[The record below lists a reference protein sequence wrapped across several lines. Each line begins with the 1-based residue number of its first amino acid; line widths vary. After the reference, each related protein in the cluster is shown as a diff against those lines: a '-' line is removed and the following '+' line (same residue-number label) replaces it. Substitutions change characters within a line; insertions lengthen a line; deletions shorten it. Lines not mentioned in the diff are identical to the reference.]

1 MINKVTMAIVAGLF
15 VSPFIMPEQAHA
27 ISAHYRAQLERSG
40 CTQVTESNGTCDI
53 HKTKAE
59 NAKAAKTPAMQEHA
73 KIAAMLEDS
82 VIGQSTDDAYAALE
96 KDGFENP
103 EPLKWTK
110 GKNVVMLDVNP
121 HGIVAAAT
129 LR

>member
-1 MINKVTMAIVAGLF
+1 MMFKKQLAVMVLAMAATL
-15 VSPFIMPEQAHA
+15 PAHA
-27 ISAHYRAQLERSG
+27 ISSHYRAQLERSG
-40 CTQVTESNGTCDI
+40 CTMESDSNGTCDI
-53 HKTKAE
+53 HKTKAQ
-59 NAKAAKTPAMQEHA
+59 NAKAAKTPANQEHA

-96 KDGFENP
+96 QSGFENP

-110 GKNVVMLDVNP
+110 GKYVVTLDVNQK
-121 HGIVAAAT
+121 GVVQSAT

>member
-1 MINKVTMAIVAGLF
+1 MITDL
-15 VSPFIMPEQAHA
+15 
-27 ISAHYRAQLERSG
+27 
-40 CTQVTESNGTCDI
+40 NGTCDI
-53 HKTKAE
+53 HKTKVQ
-59 NAKAAKTPAMQEHA
+59 NAKAAESPVMQERA

-96 KDGFENP
+96 KSGFQNP

-110 GKNVVMLDVNP
+110 GNYIVFLDINP
-121 HGIVAAAT
+121 RGTVLAAT